1 MTIALLITVALL
13 AGIFAGLTGAG
24 GGLILVPLLVFMN
37 YSALDAVA
45 TSSIAVM
52 IAAIA
57 ATVMNSLDHSM
68 PWKRVALL
76 AIPAMLLAP
85 IGALIASKSPEVALL
100 IAFCALNVV
109 NIYLLG
115 RRAKTRKMTAPVTEP
130 QAPRAR
136 AGRSLDQGA
145 GGGAQLARRTTSACR
160 RQARGD
166 QRRPAVMPPPASPAD
181 LPARALN
188 NLTGKVVA
196 TGGSGGLLAG
206 LFGVGGGLIMVPL
219 QVQWLAT
226 PIQTAARV
234 SLAVIIFSSAGAIFG
249 HAASGENALYWT
261 TGLILGVG
269 GVVGAPIGA
278 RILNR
283 ISQRTST
290 IIFQVT
296 LVAVTISLLVKIA
309 AY

>member
-1 MTIALLITVALL
+1 MTIALLITIALL

-37 YSALDAVA
+37 YSALDAIA
-45 TSSIAVM
+45 TSNIAVM
-52 IAAIA
+52 VSAIA
-57 ATVMNSLDHSM
+57 ATVMNSRDHSM

-115 RRAKTRKMTAPVTEP
+115 RRAKTRKVTAPVTEP
-130 QAPRAR
+130 QAP
-136 AGRSLDQGA
+136 SN
-145 GGGAQLARRTTSACR
+145 LA
-160 RQARGD
+160 
-166 QRRPAVMPPPASPAD
+166 
-181 LPARALN
+181 
-188 NLTGKVVA
+188 GKVVV

-206 LFGVGGGLIMVPL
+206 LFGVGGGLLMVPL
-219 QVQWLAT
+219 QIQWLAT

-234 SLAVIIFSSAGAIFG
+234 SLAVIIFSSAGAILG
-249 HAASGENALYWT
+249 HAASGDNALYWT

-269 GVVGAPIGA
+269 GVMGAPIGA

-296 LVAVTISLLVKIA
+296 LIAVTISLLVKIA
-309 AY
+309 TY

>member
-1 MTIALLITVALL
+1 MTIALLISVALL

-24 GGLILVPLLVFMN
+24 GGLILVSLLVFMN
-37 YSALDAVA
+37 YSALDAIA
-45 TSSIAVM
+45 TSNIAVM
-52 IAAIA
+52 ISAIA
-57 ATVMNSLDHSM
+57 ATVMNSRDHSM

-85 IGALIASKSPEVALL
+85 IGALIASKSPEIALL

-115 RRAKTRKMTAPVTEP
+115 RRAKTRKVAAPVTEP
-130 QAPRAR
+130 QVPL
-136 AGRSLDQGA
+136 S
-145 GGGAQLARRTTSACR
+145 
-160 RQARGD
+160 
-166 QRRPAVMPPPASPAD
+166 
-181 LPARALN
+181 ARALN

-196 TGGSGGLLAG
+196 TGGTGGLLAG
-206 LFGVGGGLIMVPL
+206 LFGVGGGLVMVPL

-234 SLAVIIFSSAGAIFG
+234 SLAVIIFSSVGAIFG
-249 HAASGENALYWT
+249 HAASGDNELYWT

-269 GVVGAPIGA
+269 GAVGAPIGT

-296 LVAVTISLLVKIA
+296 LVAVTISLLVTIA
-309 AY
+309 AH